1 MQDTCYNNVYVAK
14 RLINGDIEGAG
25 NMNIV
30 MFVIDTLRADHL
42 GCYGYFRNTSP
53 TIDSLAAEG
62 VRFSDSHA
70 TAVATGPGFTSIIT
84 GLSPIHH
91 KFYLTP
97 FNIPNAINFDDDI
110 PTLAEMIWDNG
121 GYTTAAFD
129 NLMNFRSHMKQFVRG
144 YEYYVNVTRTS
155 RWVHHHVVGG
165 EVNKRLIPW
174 IHNHKDEQFFLFVH
188 YWDPHTPYNQPPSYR
203 KLFKYESVSDLEEKT
218 APSGYDYV
226 QGWGT
231 SEEIVK
237 PVSERGV
244 KGWPS
249 AQEYP
254 IDLYDGEVRYTDELI
269 KEVLAALDVAGTLE
283 DTMIIL
289 TADHGEQLGQHG
301 HYGHPGLHE
310 PNIFV
315 PIILWHPPTL
325 PQGKVIEGY
334 VQQSDIVPT
343 VLDVIGAEPTAELDG
358 KSLMPIIE
366 GKQET
371 REEIFVETNQQR
383 AILRGD
389 WKLIRDA
396 RGDVEL
402 YDLHSDPME
411 VINLAD
417 KETAKRKELEN
428 ALNEWIKMNIPEG
441 ATDPNILGSISQNT
455 I

>member
-1 MQDTCYNNVYVAK
+1 MNVV
-14 RLINGDIEGAG
+14 L
-25 NMNIV
+25 
-30 MFVIDTLRADHL
+30 FVIDTLRADHL
-42 GCYGYFRNTSP
+42 GCYGYFRDTSP
-53 TIDSLAAEG
+53 TIDRLAAEG
-62 VRFSDSHA
+62 VLFSNSHA

-110 PTLAEMIWDNG
+110 PTLAEMIWDHG

-129 NLMNFRSHMKQFVRG
+129 NLINFRSHMKQFVRG

-155 RWVHHHVVGG
+155 RWIHHHVVGG

-174 IHNHKDEQFFLFVH
+174 IQHHKAERLFLFVH
-188 YWDPHTPYNQPPSYR
+188 YWDPHTPYNQPPGYR
-203 KLFKYESVSDLEEKT
+203 RLFKYSSISDLETKT

-231 SEEIVK
+231 CEEIMK
-237 PVSERGV
+237 PVSERDI

-249 AQEYP
+249 TQEYP
-254 IDLYDGEVRYTDELI
+254 IDLYDGEIRYTDDLI
-269 KEVLAALDVAGTLE
+269 NEVLATLDVAGILE
-283 DTMIIL
+283 DTAIIV

-315 PIILWHPPTL
+315 PVILWHPPSL

-334 VQQSDIVPT
+334 IQQSDIAPT
-343 VLDVIGAEPTAELDG
+343 VLDLIGATPTAELDG
-358 KSLMPIIE
+358 ESLLPIIE
-366 GKQET
+366 GGQET
-371 REEIFVETNQQR
+371 REEIFVETSQQR

-389 WKLIRDA
+389 SKLIRDVW
-396 RGDVEL
+396 GSVGL

-411 VINLAD
+411 VANLAD
-417 KETAKRKELEN
+417 KETARRKELEG
-428 ALNEWIKMNIPEG
+428 AMDEWVEANIPEG
-441 ATDPNILGSISQNT
+441 ETDPMLVAAEQRKRATGQQEGWEMRPQV
-455 I
+455 

>member
-1 MQDTCYNNVYVAK
+1 MNVV
-14 RLINGDIEGAG
+14 L
-25 NMNIV
+25 
-30 MFVIDTLRADHL
+30 FVIDTLRADHL
-42 GCYGYFRNTSP
+42 GCYGYFRDTSP
-53 TIDSLAAEG
+53 TVDRLAAEG
-62 VRFSDSHA
+62 VVFKDSHA

-110 PTLAEMIWDNG
+110 LTLAEMIWDHG

-155 RWVHHHVVGG
+155 RWIHHHVVGG

-174 IHNHKDEQFFLFVH
+174 VHNHKDEQFFLFIH
-188 YWDPHTPYNQPPSYR
+188 YWDPHTPYNQPPDYR
-203 KLFKYESVSDLEEKT
+203 RLFRYSSMSHLETKT

-231 SEEIVK
+231 CEEISK
-237 PVSERGV
+237 PVSEREIR
-244 KGWPS
+244 GWPS
-249 AQEYP
+249 TEEYP
-254 IDLYDGEVRYTDELI
+254 IDLYDGEIKYTDDLI
-269 KEVLAALDVAGTLE
+269 QEVLSALEAAGIIE
-283 DTMIIL
+283 DTFIIL

-315 PIILWHPPTL
+315 PLILWHPSSL

-334 VQQSDIVPT
+334 VQQADIVPT
-343 VLDVIGAEPTAELDG
+343 VLDLIGAKQPTQLDG
-358 KSLMPIIE
+358 RSLLPIVRGE
-366 GKQET
+366 QET

-383 AILRGD
+383 AILRSH
-389 WKLIRDA
+389 WKLIRDVSGNTRVYNLRLDPMETMNLA
-396 RGDVEL
+396 DREADTKDVLERSL
-402 YDLHSDPME
+402 DQWVKANVPEGESDPMF
-411 VINLAD
+411 VAAD
-417 KETAKRKELEN
+417 QRRRATQALEK
-428 ALNEWIKMNIPEG
+428 L
-441 ATDPNILGSISQNT
+441 
-455 I
+455 

>member
-1 MQDTCYNNVYVAK
+1 MNV
-14 RLINGDIEGAG
+14 
-25 NMNIV
+25 V

-53 TIDSLAAEG
+53 TIDRLAAEG
-62 VRFSDSHA
+62 VRFNNSHA

-110 PTLAEMIWDNG
+110 LTLAEMIWDHG

-129 NLMNFRSHMKQFVRG
+129 NLINFRSHMKQFVRG

-174 IHNHKDEQFFLFVH
+174 IHNHKNEQFFLFVH
-188 YWDPHTPYNQPPSYR
+188 YWDPHTPYNQPLSYR
-203 KLFKYESVSDLEEKT
+203 KLFKYGSMAKLEKKA
-218 APSGYDYV
+218 APSGYEYI

-231 SEEIVK
+231 CDEVGR
-237 PVSERGV
+237 PVSKREI

-249 AQEYP
+249 THEYP
-254 IDLYDGEVRYTDELI
+254 IDLYDGEIRYTDDLI
-269 KEVLAALDVAGTLE
+269 RDVLAALGMAGVLE
-283 DTMIIL
+283 DTMVIV

-315 PIILWHPPTL
+315 PIILWRPMLL
-325 PQGKVIEGY
+325 PKGKVIEGY
-334 VQQSDIVPT
+334 VQQADIAPT
-343 VLDVIGAEPTAELDG
+343 ILDVIGAEPVSGLDG
-358 KSLMPIIE
+358 ESLMPIIE
-366 GKQET
+366 GKKEA
-371 REEIFVETNQQR
+371 REKIFVETSQQR
-383 AILRGD
+383 AILNGH
-389 WKLIRDA
+389 WKLIK
-396 RGDVEL
+396 DVQGKIGL

-411 VINLAD
+411 VIGLAD
-417 KETAKRKELEN
+417 KETARKKELEN
-428 ALNEWIKMNIPEG
+428 ALDKWVKENIPEG
-441 ATDPNILGSISQNT
+441 EKDPMMARVAKL
-455 I
+455 

>member
-1 MQDTCYNNVYVAK
+1 M
-14 RLINGDIEGAG
+14 RII
-25 NMNIV
+25 

-42 GCYGYFRNTSP
+42 RCYGYFRSTSP
-53 TIDSLAAEG
+53 TIDRLAAEG

-110 PTLAEMIWDNG
+110 LTLAEMIWDHG

-129 NLMNFRSHMKQFVRG
+129 NLINFRSHMKQFVRG

-155 RWVHHHVVGG
+155 RWIHHHVVGE

-174 IHNHKDEQFFLFVH
+174 IHEHKEEKFFLFIH
-188 YWDPHTPYNQPPSYR
+188 YWDPHTPYNQPLSYR
-203 KLFKYESVSDLEEKT
+203 RLFRYQSLSDLEKET
-218 APSGYDYV
+218 APAGYDYV

-231 SEEIVK
+231 CEEIAK
-237 PVSERGV
+237 PIPER
-244 KGWPS
+244 KIRGWPS
-249 AQEYP
+249 TEEYP
-254 IDLYDGEVRYTDELI
+254 IDLYDGEIRYTDELI
-269 KEVLAALDVAGTLE
+269 NEVLAALDLTGILE

-310 PNIFV
+310 PNIFI
-315 PIILWHPPTL
+315 PIILWHPSSL

-334 VQQSDIVPT
+334 VQQADIVPT
-343 VLDVIGAEPTAELDG
+343 VLDLIGATPPTALDG
-358 KSLMPIIE
+358 ESLLPIIE
-366 GKQET
+366 GTRGT
-371 REEIFVETNQQR
+371 REEIFVETGQQR

-396 RGDVEL
+396 WGKVGL
-402 YDLHSDPME
+402 YNLRSDPME
-411 VINLAD
+411 VLNLAD
-417 KETAKRKELEN
+417 KEMAKREELGDALDKWVKVNTSGEPDPMSVAAEQRRRAIGEKE
-428 ALNEWIKMNIPEG
+428 G
-441 ATDPNILGSISQNT
+441 
-455 I
+455 